1 MKYLKRYAVVALL
14 LMSVTTVAAGI
25 VAVDE
30 SAKRISLGQAQEV
43 VVWGE
48 DAKVYQPASVTDL
61 KEAFALITEK

>member
-1 MKYLKRYAVVALL
+1 
-14 LMSVTTVAAGI
+14 MSVTTVAAGI